1 MNLLMATHVLPYPV
15 DMACKGRMYQM
26 LRHLSS
32 YFEVTLVSLA
42 QSKDTLET
50 ASALRPYARR
60 FHPVSAP
67 NKASPLHKAYYR
79 VKTQVNSYARGIPAD
94 YFYANV
100 PPMEKT
106 LQRVLA
112 AEGPFAALLVE
123 YWYTSEMLSRTG
135 GIFKIV
141 DTHDVDFMK
150 NQEMSA
156 HAGASPL
163 KRVAARLKHRNN
175 ASAEMSVL
183 DRYDLVIALT
193 EADREVFAR
202 HLGPHKDI
210 RVVPTGVDTEYFSPS
225 GRGKV
230 RHRITFYGAMQVR
243 GNIQAALYFYRE
255 ILPGLARRF
264 PESTY
269 LILGGNPAREIRDL
283 ASDPRVMVSGFV
295 TDVRPYLE
303 ESSVLICPFQM
314 GYGFRGRV
322 LEAMSLEVPVVST
335 SPAVRAMGLA
345 DGQGIL
351 LKDSAQDFGEA
362 VAHVLADPAF
372 AAELGKKGREVV
384 KKRFSLEATY
394 GAFCKDLYQRLSS
407 PHR

>member
-1 MNLLMATHVLPYPV
+1 MNLLMATHLLPYPI

-42 QSKDTLET
+42 QTKDTLET
-50 ASALRPYARR
+50 ASALRPYVRR

-79 VKTQVNSYARGIPAD
+79 VKTLVNSYARGIPAD

-100 PPMEKT
+100 TPMEKT
-106 LQRVLA
+106 LQRVLT

-123 YWYTSEMLSRTG
+123 YWYTSEMLSRTPG
-135 GIFKIV
+135 VFKIV

-150 NQEMSA
+150 NQEMIA
-156 HAGASPL
+156 HAAVSPL
-163 KRVAARLKHRNN
+163 NRVAARLKHRNN
-175 ASAEMSVL
+175 VSAEMSML

-193 EADREVFAR
+193 EADREIFAR
-202 HLGPHKDI
+202 HLGPNKDI

-230 RHRITFYGAMQVR
+230 KNRITFYGAMQVEA
-243 GNIQAALYFYRE
+243 NVQAALYFYRE
-255 ILPGLARRF
+255 ILPGLAGQF
-264 PESTY
+264 PDSTY

-283 ASDPRVMVSGFV
+283 EGDPRVTVSDFV
-295 TDVRPYLE
+295 PDVRPYLE

-322 LEAMSLEVPVVST
+322 LEAMSLQVPVVST
-335 SPAVRAMGLA
+335 STAVKAMGLS
-345 DGQGIL
+345 DGDGIL
-351 LKDSAQDFGEA
+351 LRDSAEDFAEA
-362 VAHVLADPAF
+362 VAQVLADPAF

-384 KKRFSLEATY
+384 KRRFSLKATY
-394 GAFCKDLYQRLSS
+394 GAFCKDLCQRLSS
-407 PHR
+407 QHW